1 MKSRH
6 GGLAP
11 KPRGTKVVRES
22 CQLRVLSARRSNPGR
37 SALPFRD
44 HCYSRLHCKLD
55 HGLASPFYPLVS
67 SRPAQVATS
76 SYLDWFLATRFLP
89 PRKPPSIPFSLY
101 FRYSYPPSLLP
112 TFLQRNEPRCKD
124 RAHDYALP
132 PIRVETW
139 QRKKANCFRRGSI
152 YLATPSVFLRRFRDN
167 CQIVF
172 SRTWA
177 ESGKISS
184 DFKRFRQFFFD
195 LEIFRWDY

>member
-89 PRKPPSIPFSLY
+89 SRKPPSIPFSLY
-101 FRYSYPPSLLP
+101 FRYSYPPS
-112 TFLQRNEPRCKD
+112 FPRSCKETN
-124 RAHDYALP
+124 
-132 PIRVETW
+132 RVAKIVHTTTRYRQFAWKLGKE
-139 QRKKANCFRRGSI
+139 RKR
-152 YLATPSVFLRRFRDN
+152 
-167 CQIVF
+167 IVF
-172 SRTWA
+172 V
-177 ESGKISS
+177 EG
-184 DFKRFRQFFFD
+184 QFT
-195 LEIFRWDY
+195 